1 MIPSIRKNI
10 PQTNPFKR
18 KESSVIILPRKIDQL
33 LNALVIGPDGKP
45 VTLTMA
51 KADDGTAWEFRSNPN
66 RWEPL
71 PPLPPILVLE
81 PHEALPAS
89 PAPSPTPPAPS
100 PDPALAP
107 GPMVIAP
114 AAEGGSK

>member
-33 LNALVIGPDGKP
+33 LNALVIGSDGKP

-71 PPLPPILVLE
+71 PLLPPIVVLE
-81 PHEALPAS
+81 PHEAA
-89 PAPSPTPPAPS
+89 PAPS